1 MDKTAIVTDT
11 NSGLTPEEA
20 KALGIGLIPMPVIL
34 DGECFFE
41 YTSITPQEFFSCL
54 QEEEAVST
62 SQPAPGDLMDAWE
75 ALLETHEEVVYI
87 PMSSGLSGS
96 HQTAAM
102 LAQDYEGRVQVPNLH
117 RISVTQRQAVLDA
130 LFLAEQGRNAR
141 EIKESL
147 EKNDLDSDIFVA
159 VNTLELLK
167 KSGRVTAAGAALGSI
182 LSIKPVLRIQDGKL
196 DAFRK
201 VRGMRSAMQAMIEGL
216 KEDEQVL
223 KCPHLMLRAAYAG
236 DLEAGK
242 IWQETLQAA
251 FPHCTVGLDPLP
263 LSVCCHVGYGAL
275 GVGIAKDIP
284 AIEAA
289 GTYLRASSE

>member
-167 KSGRVTAAGAALGSI
+167 KSGRVTAAGAALGNI
-182 LSIKPVLRIQDGKL
+182 LSIKPVLRIQGGKL
-196 DAFRK
+196 DAYRK
-201 VRGMRSAMQAMIEGL
+201 VRGIRAAMQAMIEGL
-216 KEDEQVL
+216 QADLQQLDCPQV
-223 KCPHLMLRAAYAG
+223 MLRAAYAG
-236 DLEAGK
+236 DRAAG
-242 IWQETLQAA
+242 IAWQTALQEA
-251 FPHCTVGLDPLP
+251 FPECTVGLDPLP

-275 GVGIAKDIP
+275 GVGIAKDILTEGD
-284 AIEAA
+284 AI
-289 GTYLRASSE
+289 